1 MRTMARGKVRI
12 KIRRKTGSD
21 KMRTDKKILVICDDA
36 DLSGLYREI
45 LETYGLTFIDTAR
58 TISESERFLRNNV
71 YNTVILDCRNQ
82 NGELKNLKRII
93 EGNTKLLCVESSF
106 EDPDLSFLENATF
119 IPKPFNIDSFM
130 CELVTR

>member
-1 MRTMARGKVRI
+1 MN
-12 KIRRKTGSD
+12 SN
-21 KMRTDKKILVICDDA
+21 KKILVICDDA
-36 DLSGLYREI
+36 DLSGLYREM

-58 TISESERFLRNNV
+58 TISESEKFLRNNI

-82 NGELKNLKRII
+82 NGELRDLKRII
-93 EGNTKLLCVESSF
+93 DDNTKLLCVESSF
-106 EDPDLSFLENATF
+106 EDPDLSLLENATF